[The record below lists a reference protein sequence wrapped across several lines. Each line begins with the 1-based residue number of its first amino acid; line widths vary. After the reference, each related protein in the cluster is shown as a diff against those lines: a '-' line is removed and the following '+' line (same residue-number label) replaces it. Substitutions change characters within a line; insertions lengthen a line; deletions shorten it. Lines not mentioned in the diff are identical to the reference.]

1 MSFTSARRAVES
13 FFGANWLLTP
23 IAFENV
29 AFSPPEDG
37 RWVKLMIL
45 HEQSEQAALGSPA
58 LHRYRGRIMI
68 YCFTPLG
75 GGAQQATALADA
87 AAALFNDALIPAHV
101 LLPPEI
107 TADEDID
114 GAYRAAVAIPF
125 WRDEIH

>member
-13 FFGANWLLTP
+13 FFTTNWLQTP

-29 AFSPPEDG
+29 VFAPPDDG

-45 HEQSEQAALGSPA
+45 HEQSEQAAIGRPA
-58 LHRYRGRIMI
+58 LHRYRGRIVI

-87 AAALFNDALIPAHV
+87 AATLFDGALIAGHV

-114 GAYRAAVAIPF
+114 GAYRATVAIPF

>member
-13 FFGANWLLTP
+13 YFGANWLLTP

-45 HEQSEQAALGSPA
+45 HEQSEQAAMGSPA
-58 LHRYRGRIMI
+58 LH
-68 YCFTPLG
+68 
-75 GGAQQATALADA
+75 QQATALADA
-87 AAALFNDALIPAHV
+87 AAALFDGALIPAHV

>member
-13 FFGANWLLTP
+13 YFGANWLLTP

-29 AFSPPEDG
+29 TFTPPDDG

-45 HEQSEQAALGSPA
+45 HEQSEQAALGSPS
-58 LHRYRGRIMI
+58 LRRYRGRSDLLF
-68 YCFTPLG
+68 YPTWRWRAAGQPSR
-75 GGAQQATALADA
+75 DA
-87 AAALFNDALIPAHV
+87 AAELFDGALIGGHV

-107 TADEDID
+107 TEDEDID
-114 GAYRAAVAIPF
+114 GSYRAAVAIPF

>member
-13 FFGANWLLTP
+13 YFGANWLLTP

-29 AFSPPEDG
+29 TFTPPEDG

-45 HEQSEQAALGSPA
+45 HEQSEQAALGSPS
-58 LHRYRGRIMI
+58 LRRYRGRILI

-75 GGAQQATALADA
+75 GGGQQASLLADA
-87 AAALFNDALIPAHV
+87 AAELFDGALIGGHV

-107 TADEDID
+107 TEDEDID
-114 GAYRAAVAIPF
+114 GSYRATVAIPF